1 MRVRVPLAL
10 FGATTLLVAAC
21 TSGATQAPA
30 APAGGG
36 GGAAPNAIT
45 AELSEWTI
53 KLDSN
58 TGAAGTITI
67 TIQNKGEKTHEF
79 VVLKTDTAADKLPVV
94 DDEVPEDQAGEK
106 VGEKE
111 DIKSG
116 TTETLVL
123 NDLKPG
129 HYVFL
134 CNLTG
139 HYAKGM
145 HADFTVSS

>member
-10 FGATTLLVAAC
+10 FGAATLLVAAC
-21 TSGATQAPA
+21 TSAATQAPA
-30 APAGGG
+30 
-36 GGAAPNAIT
+36 GGAAGAGSNAIT
-45 AELSEWTI
+45 AELSEWAI
-53 KLDSN
+53 KLDSS
-58 TGAAGTITI
+58 TGTAGTVTITI
-67 TIQNKGEKTHEF
+67 NNKGEKTHEF
-79 VVLKTDTAADKLPVV
+79 VVVKTDTAADKLPVV
-94 DDEVPEDQAGEK
+94 DDEVPEDQLQA

-145 HADFTVSS
+145 HADFDVK

>member
-1 MRVRVPLAL
+1 MHFRRPLAL
-10 FGATTLLVAAC
+10 IGATALLVTAC
-21 TSGATQAPA
+21 TSGAGSSAAPSAPA
-30 APAGGG
+30 E
-36 GGAAPNAIT
+36 GASAIT
-45 AELSEWTI
+45 AELSEWAI

-58 TGAAGTITI
+58 AGKAGTITV
-67 TIQNKGEKTHEF
+67 TINNKGEKTHEF
-79 VVLKTDTAADKLPVV
+79 VVVKTDTAADKLPVV
-94 DDEVPEDQAGEK
+94 DDEVPEDQLQA

-123 NDLKPG
+123 EGLTPG

-145 HADFTVSS
+145 HADFDVK